1 MEDDNNVADL
11 LEELGD
17 NIDDLET
24 VLEPLLTAKSLSS
37 LNKNLAPLER
47 AKLLIWLTYA
57 VETILFSQIRLG
69 GAEDPKSH
77 PIMTELKRI
86 QQYMQKVALVE
97 NPDVGK
103 RTNLTLNKEAAGRF
117 IKAGL
122 SGNDKYDK
130 ELAERKAREKEN
142 AHRKLQQLELNF
154 AASNSSP
161 ARPSFEQVE
170 VGDGVFIQA
179 KKLPHGGQGVVAK
192 VLSKKPHRDGVKVE
206 LDDGRIG
213 RVVSFAGATAG
224 KALGTTNEVTL
235 GESRKKRKADK
246 VEEEVEVEEDG
257 IGDAMEVE
265 QQVEKPTPNSK
276 RKGRKAKKQKEHG
289 IND

>member
-1 MEDDNNVADL
+1 MDDDDDNNVADL

-17 NIDDLET
+17 NIYDLET
-24 VLEPLLTAKSLSS
+24 TLEPLLNAKSLSS

-47 AKLLIWLTYA
+47 AKLLTWLTYA
-57 VETILFSQIRLG
+57 IETILFSQIRLS

-97 NPDVGK
+97 KPDVDK

-122 SGNDKYDK
+122 SGNDKYDQ

-142 AHRKLQQLELNF
+142 AHRKLQQLELN
-154 AASNSSP
+154 AASSSSSGT
-161 ARPSFEQVE
+161 RPSFESVE

-192 VLSKKPHRDGVKVE
+192 ILSKQPHHEGVKVE
-206 LDDGRIG
+206 LNDGRRG
-213 RVVSFAGATAG
+213 RVVAFAGATAG
-224 KALGTTNEVTL
+224 KSLGTTTDITPSEP
-235 GESRKKRKADK
+235 RKKRKADK
-246 VEEEVEVEEDG
+246 VEEEGE
-257 IGDAMEVE
+257 GDAMEVE
-265 QQVEKPTPNSK
+265 QQEEKSTPKSK
-276 RKGRKAKKQKEHG
+276 RKGKKAKKQKES
-289 IND
+289 D

>member
-1 MEDDNNVADL
+1 MDDDDDNNVADL

-24 VLEPLLTAKSLSS
+24 TLEPLLNAKSLSS

-47 AKLLIWLTYA
+47 AKLLTWLTYA
-57 VETILFSQIRLG
+57 IETILFSQIRLS

-97 NPDVGK
+97 KPDVDK

-122 SGNDKYDK
+122 SGNDKYDQ

-142 AHRKLQQLELNF
+142 AHRKLQQLELN
-154 AASNSSP
+154 AASSSSSGT
-161 ARPSFEQVE
+161 RPSFESVE

-192 VLSKKPHRDGVKVE
+192 ILSKQPHHEGVKVE
-206 LDDGRIG
+206 LNDGRRG
-213 RVVSFAGATAG
+213 RVVAFAGATAG
-224 KALGTTNEVTL
+224 KSLGTTTDITPSEP
-235 GESRKKRKADK
+235 RKKRKADK
-246 VEEEVEVEEDG
+246 VEEEGE
-257 IGDAMEVE
+257 GDAMEVE
-265 QQVEKPTPNSK
+265 QQEEKSTPKSK
-276 RKGRKAKKQKEHG
+276 RKGKKAKKQKES
-289 IND
+289 D